1 VTVYLTA
8 SDTDFSY
15 KDGLS
20 TLVASL
26 YEIRR
31 ISKKMLDEKLQEADS
46 VSDQEAKRDVMSV
59 LAGTRKAEERN
70 TPGCYSM
77 SEQVMMDQVVS
88 TLSTPTR

>member
-1 VTVYLTA
+1 VTVNLTA
-8 SDTDFSY
+8 SDPDFSF
-15 KDGLS
+15 KDGLG

-46 VSDQEAKRDVMSV
+46 VSDQDAKRDVMSV
-59 LAGTRKAEERN
+59 LTRARKAEERN

-77 SEQVMMDQVVS
+77 SERVMMDQVVS
-88 TLSTPTR
+88 RFLTPIK